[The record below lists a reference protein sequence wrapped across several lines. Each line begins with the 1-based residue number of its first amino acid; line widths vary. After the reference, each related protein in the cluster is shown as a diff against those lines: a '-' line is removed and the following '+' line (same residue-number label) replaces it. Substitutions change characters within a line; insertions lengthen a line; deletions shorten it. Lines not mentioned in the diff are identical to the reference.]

1 MPIVDADL
9 VFRQSER
16 MTDFDDG
23 GGRMSTVVVLDGVKN
38 NLFPDV
44 TDVDRLTGRVSLRK
58 VYAAALNA
66 DTDTLLSAHVLLDVP
81 PADAA
86 TSAAIFSLGSFG
98 GFDPPLVSSRLRAE
112 EFFAS
117 CVPRTQWIVTE
128 GSSGVESASASW
140 TGGGTSVTIEVSL
153 TGSGAWRAVAQG
165 AVVAVKQNS
174 GGGVITTLHEVQV
187 ALPAAPHAG
196 GLESKVLTV
205 DPPLPGV
212 GAQTGSLQY
221 LGGKPGSSN
230 GNPWRLF
237 GVAVAPAISALGASS
252 LVVSGIWP
260 RVVPIDPLVG
270 YPVTEPAGVGVDVLP
285 WHVAHGRA
293 QAIFAGDP
301 LLIHH
306 TAIIGPASVS
316 NGQVV
321 DAGRTVLARLRIIG
335 NNGVEHYRA
344 TAGQTPV
351 GSGAT
356 ADLDAGTVT
365 INDVSG
371 FSQPVTIE
379 HRIEEMALA
388 TTVGLTTIGINRAL
402 SRQYPAG
409 TRVSSLLMSG
419 DLQGRAADG
428 FAQTAWTGVW
438 QDTVSG
444 GTPLGDYNEASYPI
458 TTNNAGAVTQRWA
471 VIFTTTQAF
480 RVVGEDLGEI
490 GTGTT
495 MSEYAPVNPATG
507 QPFFRIPAA
516 GWGSGW
522 AAGNV
527 YRFNTTGSN
536 TPVWALRCVAPS
548 LPTGA
553 DAVTLQLRGYV
564 SS

>member
-38 NLFPDV
+38 NLFPDI

-58 VYAAALNA
+58 VFAAALNA

-86 TSAAIFSLGSFG
+86 TSAVICALRGALGY
-98 GFDPPLVSSRLRAE
+98 DPPLMSQRSQA
-112 EFFAS
+112 AS
-117 CVPRTQWIVTE
+117 YVQSCAPAAMPIATLNGTNDPTTSV
-128 GSSGVESASASW
+128 SASW
-140 TGGGTSVTIEVSL
+140 TGGGTTLTLSAVFASPSGGAWMAVAEGQVVSVRLGGVRTLHMVQAAASYAAVAAGTQTRALTVAPALPGSGAQAGTAVYVNTAPTLTSRFWGVAAAPGI
-153 TGSGAWRAVAQG
+153 TGSGA
-165 AVVAVKQNS
+165 S
-174 GGGVITTLHEVQV
+174 SITV
-187 ALPAAPHAG
+187 
-196 GLESKVLTV
+196 
-205 DPPLPGV
+205 
-212 GAQTGSLQY
+212 
-221 LGGKPGSSN
+221 SST
-230 GNPWRLF
+230 WAR
-237 GVAVAPAISALGASS
+237 VAPADPSAAYPTAEDPAY
-252 LVVSGIWP
+252 GIN
-260 RVVPIDPLVG
+260 
-270 YPVTEPAGVGVDVLP
+270 VLP
-285 WHVAHGRA
+285 WADTHGLTPVIR
-293 QAIFAGDP
+293 QGDAV
-301 LLIHH
+301 LIHH
-306 TAIIGPASVS
+306 SANIGPASVS

-321 DAGRTVLARLRIIG
+321 DTGRTVLARLRIIG

-356 ADLDAGTVT
+356 ADLNAGTVT

-438 QDTVSG
+438 QDTVIG